1 MDDWLSRVLTADFTP
16 EEIGQLAESIPLL
29 ERICRT

>member
-16 EEIGQLAESIPLL
+16 EEIEQLAQSIPLL
-29 ERICRT
+29 ERICRA